1 MRNEIYQLD
10 HPLSLSMKPE
20 LGLIVLMNFLFRS
33 REFVMAESKI
43 KAESESNDKS
53 AGKQVLDADEA
64 TLKGKETYN
73 R

>member
-1 MRNEIYQLD
+1 
-10 HPLSLSMKPE
+10 
-20 LGLIVLMNFLFRS
+20 
-33 REFVMAESKI
+33 MAESKI

-73 R
+73 C